1 MAKSGSTTSA
11 RKRVASRI
19 AILDA
24 TGELIAEKGL
34 DGFTISEVAR
44 RGSVNRALVYHYF
57 DNRDELVVQA
67 VDRIIARSESG
78 QEDISADSVE
88 RRLRMHIEHPE
99 VARVFFQFLLS
110 GRPLLRMGERITD
123 TIRTLETAQ
132 QKLAPDS
139 TYDAALP
146 LIILVLAQ
154 MSWPFSRAAMA
165 SLLDVDVE
173 EADERFIAAIR
184 WATEQSIK
192 AMTGSADQA
201 ASAQSSSP

>member
-1 MAKSGSTTSA
+1 MPRSGSTTSSG
-11 RKRVASRI
+11 KRVVSRT

-88 RRLRMHIEHPE
+88 RSLRMHIEHPE

>member
-1 MAKSGSTTSA
+1 MAKSGSTTST
-11 RKRVASRI
+11 RKRVVSRT

-24 TGELIAEKGL
+24 TEELIAEKGL

-78 QEDISADSVE
+78 QEEISADSVE
-88 RRLRMHIEHPE
+88 RSLRMHIEHPE